1 MANRVTRMET
11 VKLKDDCIFC
21 KIIKGEIPSNK
32 VFENEKV
39 FAFRDLYPQAT
50 EHILIIP
57 KFHVD
62 SLAHLN
68 NDNRAI
74 IGDLF
79 DAADEISVR
88 LGFKDKGYRSVI
100 NTGDEGGQT
109 VFHLHL
115 HIMAGNKMGA
125 KFG

>member
-1 MANRVTRMET
+1 MET

-32 VFENEKV
+32 VFENDKV
-39 FAFRDLYPQAT
+39 FAFRDLYPQAK

-62 SLAHLN
+62 SLAHLTSE
-68 NDNRAI
+68 NRDTVR
-74 IGDLF
+74 DLF
-79 DAADEISVR
+79 EAANEISIQ

-100 NTGDEGGQT
+100 NTGEEGGQT

-115 HIMAGNKMGA
+115 HIMAGNKLGA